1 MSEERKS
8 NVLGHLLELRSRLIK
23 SVVAIL
29 ITTGVSFIFYQ
40 DIFEILIGPAG
51 GIELIYIEMT
61 EMIGTIMKVCLVSGI
76 VLAMP
81 FLVYQFIMFVTPALT
96 SREKKSVYLIT
107 PWIALMFAGGIVFS
121 YFILIPPAIKF
132 LTTFGA
138 EIATPTIKI
147 GNYISIV
154 TRLLVAIGF
163 VFELPVITTF
173 LARLGVI
180 TSKWLADK
188 RKPAIVIAF
197 VLAAIITPTWDPLNQ
212 TLVAGPLIALY
223 ELSIL
228 MAKLVQKKRAEVPS
242 PDASV
247 S

>member
-8 NVLGHLLELRSRLIK
+8 SVLGHLLELRSRLIR
-23 SVVAIL
+23 SVIAIL
-29 ITTGVSFIFYQ
+29 ITTGVSFAFA
-40 DIFEILIGPAG
+40 DEIFEILKRPTG

-61 EMIGTIMKVCLVSGI
+61 EMLGTYMKVCLVSGI

-81 FLVYQFIMFVTPALT
+81 FLIYQFIMFVAPALT
-96 SREKKSVYLIT
+96 AREKKSVYLIT
-107 PWIALMFAGGIVFS
+107 PWIALMFAGGVVFG
-121 YFILIPPAIKF
+121 YFILIPPAVKF
-132 LTTFGA
+132 LTTFGS
-138 EIATPTIKI
+138 EIATPTIKV

-154 TRLLVAIGF
+154 TRLLVALGF
-163 VFELPVITTF
+163 VFEMPVVTSF

-180 TSKWLADK
+180 TSKWLAAK
-188 RKPAIVIAF
+188 RKPAIVLSF

-228 MAKLVQKKRAEVPS
+228 MAKVVQKKKAEVP
-242 PDASV
+242 PLDTSV
-247 S
+247 T